1 MRAAVIGLG
10 LIGASLAKALKN
22 CGYEIYGYDISE
34 EVCRR
39 AAEDGLISE
48 KAEKEKLSECQLL
61 FIALYPG
68 DIPAMLFRTAAFL
81 RELPCC
87 LPLRKIWTEE

>member
-39 AAEDGLISE
+39 AAEEGLISE
-48 KAEKEKLSECQLL
+48 KA
-61 FIALYPG
+61 
-68 DIPAMLFRTAAFL
+68 
-81 RELPCC
+81 
-87 LPLRKIWTEE
+87 